1 MIKTIIAEIYRHQ
14 SIDVLKRD
22 NMKLKNVLIY
32 ILKLSLALGI
42 IAYLVKTGKIDFRSI
57 YNAREN
63 YELIILS
70 FVLIAGA
77 IVVNFYRWA
86 LLLKGQDIII
96 SSKDIISLS
105 FIGLF
110 FTTILPGAVG
120 GDLIKSVYVAKK
132 SPSKRTASVLTVL
145 LDRIIGVAVLII
157 IGCVGVFININMFKS
172 NAALKTLGLMMIT
185 ILFMISI
192 VTILGLSR
200 RVHRSRKVKKLIGM
214 IPFSSVIFKIH
225 DAFHA
230 YRKNIRYLSYAFL
243 ISFLTHTLNITAFY
257 FAVRALNFEAL
268 DIRSFFFIV
277 PIGMIT
283 TAIPL
288 APAGLGIGQAAFL
301 KLFEWSLGY
310 PSTIGADAITI
321 IQVLSIIIFS
331 FGAYFYLSYKKK
343 IS

>member
-1 MIKTIIAEIYRHQ
+1 
-14 SIDVLKRD
+14 
-22 NMKLKNVLIY
+22 MKLKNILIY
-32 ILKLSLALGI
+32 ILKLVLALGI
-42 IAYLVKTGKIDFRSI
+42 IAYLIKTEKIDFRSI

-63 YELIILS
+63 YKLIVLAFFFIL
-70 FVLIAGA
+70 GA
-77 IVVNFYRWA
+77 IIINFYRWA
-86 LLLKGQDIII
+86 LLLKGQEIII
-96 SSKDIISLS
+96 SAKNIISLS

-145 LDRIIGVAVLII
+145 LDRIIGVTVLII
-157 IGCVGVFININMFKS
+157 IGCIGVFINFEMFKN
-172 NAALKTLGLMMIT
+172 NAALRTLGSMMIL
-185 ILFMISI
+185 ILLGMFF

-200 RVHRSRKVKKLIGM
+200 RVHKSKRVKKLISI
-214 IPFSSVIFKIH
+214 IPFSSIIFKIH

-230 YRKNIRYLSYAFL
+230 YRKNLRYLVYAFF
-243 ISFLTHTLNITAFY
+243 ISFITHILNITAFY
-257 FAVRALNFEAL
+257 CAVRALGFDTL
-268 DIRSFFFIV
+268 DIKTLFFIV
-277 PIGMIT
+277 PIGLIT

-321 IQVLSIIIFS
+321 VQVLSITIFS
-331 FGAYFYLSYKKK
+331 AGAYFYLAYKKK
-343 IS
+343 NI